1 MIAHTVAPE
10 GIAPVRGVF
19 DPVHAERAEKSLQ
32 LRPWRPK
39 QRAQETPGRIHG
51 LHAAKSGPAGT
62 AHKPHQHILTQ
73 IIKMMA
79 GNNPL
84 RTSRP
89 ERRIKKRVPGTPP
102 RVFKADP
109 FRTRQRLHIHA
120 PHHAGHAEPFREAP
134 RGLRLLPAFR
144 AKPMIEVRQHEGYA
158 EATQDHGQRRG
169 IRAARKGH
177 DDMVRRYAALLF
189 QKTPDR
195 HAQPSPGGR

>member
-1 MIAHTVAPE
+1 
-10 GIAPVRGVF
+10 
-19 DPVHAERAEKSLQ
+19 
-32 LRPWRPK
+32 
-39 QRAQETPGRIHG
+39 
-51 LHAAKSGPAGT
+51 
-62 AHKPHQHILTQ
+62 
-73 IIKMMA
+73 MMA

-84 RTSRP
+84 RAFRQ
-89 ERRIKKRVPGTPP
+89 ERRIKKRVPGTPS

-158 EATQDHGQRRG
+158 EAAQDHGQRRG